1 MVGYSIARH
10 VNHCKCME
18 NNQFFR
24 CVKSFGGNTLKTCV
38 LVGLRMLVLV
48 RN

>member
-24 CVKSFGGNTLKTCV
+24 CVKSFGGIHAQDMCLGRSED
-38 LVGLRMLVLV
+38 VGSCT
-48 RN
+48 